1 VPTAL
6 PATSPPTFPAAAAA
20 QNTHTTTLRVLDF
33 LLTECQGL
41 SIDLAALKKV
51 A

>member
-1 VPTAL
+1 VQVLNVESEMAGG
-6 PATSPPTFPAAAAA
+6 AR
-20 QNTHTTTLRVLDF
+20 TTTLRVLDF